1 MLSRCVSTIIAKV
14 IIMFTAAVA
23 IATVLNAPAQAQGAD
38 IEAKAQACTVCH
50 GANGVPIDPKTMP
63 VIAGQHSYYTFK
75 QLVNYRNGMREHPI
89 MTPLAKGLQQSD
101 LRPLAAYF
109 AAKPWPA
116 NTAAAAPA
124 TPPKGIPLCLPCH
137 QQNFQ
142 GGPSWPRLS
151 GLSYEYLVASMRSF
165 STEERTNNTDMV
177 QLMKMFTDSER
188 EAMAR
193 YIAGL

>member
-1 MLSRCVSTIIAKV
+1 MRCVSTIIAT
-14 IIMFTAAVA
+14 ITAAAA
-23 IATVLNAPAQAQGAD
+23 IAAVLNAPAQAQGAQGGAN

-50 GANGVPIDPKTMP
+50 GANGVPIDPRTMP
-63 VIAGQHSYYTFK
+63 IINGQQSYYIFK

-101 LRPLAAYF
+101 LRPLADHF

-116 NTAAAAPA
+116 NTATAASA
-124 TPPKGIPLCLPCH
+124 TPPKGITMCTPCH

-142 GGPSWPRLS
+142 GGISWPRLA
-151 GLSYEYLVASMRSF
+151 GLSYEYLVASMRAF
-165 STEERTNNTDMV
+165 ATEQRTNNTDMV
-177 QLMKMFTDSER
+177 QMMQLFTDSER

-193 YIAGL
+193 YLAGL